1 MPADEK
7 DSIMPNTTDHETAGR
22 VRDGIDTARET
33 VSNAYHT
40 GIDKASDAVHGLE
53 SSPVGILVG
62 GLAVGLIAGALLPR
76 SQREKDLLAPV
87 GQRIGDSARAA
98 VQAAREAGQSELET
112 RGLTKDGARDQ
123 VRGLVEGVFQAVSTA
138 GAAAAKGATQK
149 ADV

>member
-1 MPADEK
+1 MT
-7 DSIMPNTTDHETAGR
+7 NTNSDHETTGNL
-22 VRDGIDTARET
+22 RDT
-33 VSNAYHT
+33 VSQAYHT
-40 GIDKASDAVHGLE
+40 GVDKASDAVHGLE

-62 GLAVGLIAGALLPR
+62 GLAVGILAGALLPR

-98 VQAAREAGQSELET
+98 VQAAREAGQAELES

-123 VRGLVEGVFQAVSTA
+123 ARGLVEGVFQAVSTA
-138 GAAAAKGATQK
+138 GAAAAKGATKK

>member
-1 MPADEK
+1 MPAEK
-7 DSIMPNTTDHETAGR
+7 DSIMTNSTSDLDTTGR
-22 VRDGIDTARET
+22 LRDT
-33 VSNAYHT
+33 VSQAYHT
-40 GIDKASDAVHGLE
+40 GIDKTSEAVHGLE

-62 GLAVGLIAGALLPR
+62 GLAVGIIAGALLPR

-98 VQAAREAGQSELET
+98 VQAAREAGQAELES

-123 VRGLVEGVFQAVSTA
+123 ARGLVEGVFKAVSTA